1 MSRLGPRVL
10 VTDAEHR
17 SVLATCRGLGAAGY
31 RVSTIAESR
40 LALGH
45 WSRFSDE
52 RITFPGATEDAER
65 YVERLV
71 QVLRRGGYDVLLPGA
86 EPSLL
91 AISQW
96 REAIEP
102 HVQLGLPDHDVL
114 LRALDKSLLLDH
126 AASAGLAAPRSV
138 TCATMDE
145 ALAVAARFPVPLIV
159 KPTRSFVLT
168 QGRRF
173 VERLKGRV
181 VADATRLEA
190 ALADV
195 GAPLVIQEY
204 TPRAAIVSYAGVR
217 IGDELLGLTVARY
230 ARTYP
235 RCIGSAALAVTVPP
249 PPQVTQQ
256 VEELLGLTGWSGIF
270 ELELLDFG
278 DGRFGAIDFN
288 PRPFGWMQL
297 ATGAGANLPA
307 MWCDHV
313 LGRRSVP
320 TAAARPGVYYRWED
334 ADLRNTLACL
344 GEARFRDAAAV
355 LRPHRG
361 TVHAVFKR
369 DDPAPLLA
377 RILTGARK
385 LGPRHW
391 RAESESDP
399 GGHAL
404 DPEADGERRPVAA
417 AHDAGRHAG

>member
-1 MSRLGPRVL
+1 MSRGPRVL
-10 VTDAEHR
+10 VTDAEYR

-52 RITFPGATEDAER
+52 RITFAGPSEDAER

-71 QVLRRGGYDVLLPGA
+71 QVLRRGGYDVLVPGA

-96 REAIEP
+96 RDAIEP
-102 HVQLGLPDHDVL
+102 HVRLGLPDHRIL
-114 LRALDKSLLLDH
+114 HRALDKSLLLGH
-126 AASAGLAAPRSV
+126 ATSVGLAPPRSV
-138 TCATMDE
+138 TCSTLND
-145 ALAVAARFPVPLIV
+145 ALAVAARFPFPLIV
-159 KPTRSFVLT
+159 KPTRSFVLSE
-168 QGRRF
+168 GRRF

-181 VADATRLEA
+181 VADATRLQA

-195 GAPLVIQEY
+195 GAPLVIQEF
-204 TPRAAIVSYAGVR
+204 TPRPTIVSYAGVR

-235 RCIGSAALAVTVPP
+235 KLIGSAALAVTVPP
-249 PPQVTQQ
+249 PAQLTRQ
-256 VEELLGLTGWSGIF
+256 VEELIRLTGWCGIF
-270 ELELLDFG
+270 ELELLEF
-278 DGRFGAIDFN
+278 DGRCGAIDFN

-307 MWCDHV
+307 LWCDHV
-313 LGRRSVP
+313 LGRRSVS

-344 GEARFRDAAAV
+344 REARFRDAAAV
-355 LRPHRG
+355 LRPRRG
-361 TVHAVFKR
+361 TVHALFKR

-377 RILTGARK
+377 RMITGARK
-385 LGPRHW
+385 LGPRHP
-391 RAESESDP
+391 EV
-399 GGHAL
+399 GG
-404 DPEADGERRPVAA
+404 RK
-417 AHDAGRHAG
+417 

>member
-1 MSRLGPRVL
+1 MSRQPRVL

-31 RVSTIAESR
+31 RVSTIAGSR

-52 RITFPGATEDAER
+52 RITFAGPSEDAER

-71 QVLRRGGYDVLLPGA
+71 QVLRRGGYDVLVPGA

-96 REAIEP
+96 RDAIEP
-102 HVQLGLPDHDVL
+102 HVHLGLPDHKVL
-114 LRALDKSLLLDH
+114 HRALDKSLLLGH
-126 AASAGLAAPRSV
+126 AASVGLAPPRSV
-138 TCATMDE
+138 TCSTIDE
-145 ALAVAARFPVPLIV
+145 ALAVAARFPFPLIV

-181 VADATRLEA
+181 VTDATRLEA
-190 ALADV
+190 ALAAV

-230 ARTYP
+230 VRTYP
-235 RCIGSAALAVTVPP
+235 KLIGSAALAVTVAPAP
-249 PPQVTQQ
+249 RLTQQ
-256 VEELLGLTGWSGIF
+256 VEELIRLTGWCGIF
-270 ELELLDFG
+270 ELELLEFG
-278 DGRFGAIDFN
+278 DSRCGAIDFN

-307 MWCDHV
+307 VWCDHV
-313 LGRRSVP
+313 LGRRSVS

-355 LRPHRG
+355 LRPRRG
-361 TVHAVFKR
+361 TVHALFKW

-377 RILTGARK
+377 RLLMGARK

-391 RAESESDP
+391 RAGAERDP

-404 DPEADGERRPVAA
+404 GPRADGERRPIAA
-417 AHDAGRHAG
+417 AHDAGQQAG